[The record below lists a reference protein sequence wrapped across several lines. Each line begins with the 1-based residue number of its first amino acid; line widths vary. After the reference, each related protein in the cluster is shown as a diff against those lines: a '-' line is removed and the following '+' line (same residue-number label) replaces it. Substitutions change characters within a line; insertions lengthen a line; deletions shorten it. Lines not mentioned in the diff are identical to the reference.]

1 MHKTTLFVLFMML
14 GSTLYSQVSF
24 YLRPT
29 VNMKTNQ
36 GNIWSHNWRNPPEY
50 KTMTNEYFSIT
61 TGKMY
66 FDKNQINLGLHF
78 GVRLKDRHFF
88 ELGFSGDNSGI
99 KTQAGGHRWSI
110 DSYTS
115 SPSPPIVRT
124 GGSHNLIEIGSPF
137 TRISFTYNNLVWK
150 NTSKTIQLRSVV
162 GFGSMFNQYVNRKKG
177 IFVTQ
182 THSAFQLN
190 NIDSNI
196 FNTEY
201 TITSTQAWRNSFYLN
216 LGLGVDFY
224 TKKKNKYLFSF
235 DIFYLQGT
243 KNVQIGHHRIK
254 IDDNGKDVNFLY
266 TFSSRGSGFYFTLSR
281 RLQIYPWRPNKK

>member
-14 GSTLYSQVSF
+14 GSTLCSQVSF

-36 GNIWSHNWRNPPEY
+36 GNIFGTPGTQPEY
-50 KTMTNEYFSIT
+50 KTMTNEYFSIS

-66 FDKNQINLGLHF
+66 FDMNQVNLGLHF

-88 ELGFSGDNSGI
+88 ELGFSSDNSGI
-99 KTQAGGHRWSI
+99 KTQAGVHQWSI
-110 DSYTS
+110 DPYTN
-115 SPSPPIVRT
+115 SPSPPVVRT
-124 GGSHNLIEIGSPF
+124 GVNHNQVEIGSPF

-150 NTSKTIQLRSVV
+150 NTLKTIQLRSIV
-162 GFGSMFNQYVNRKKG
+162 GFGSMFNQHVNRKKG

-182 THSAFQLN
+182 VDPVFELN

-201 TITSTQAWRNSFYLN
+201 TITSTSAWRNSLYLN

-224 TKKKNKYLFSF
+224 SKKKNKYLFSF

-243 KNVQIGHHRIK
+243 RNVQIGHHRIK
-254 IDDNGKDVNFLY
+254 INDNGKDVNFLY
-266 TFSSRGSGFYFTLSR
+266 SFSSRGSGFYFTLSR
-281 RLQIYPWRPNKK
+281 RLQFYPWRPNKK